1 MEIILEFVL
10 QAFFEFLLQI
20 VGEVL
25 FELGWRGV
33 AEVFKRKPRQDPV
46 LAFVGYA
53 LLGVIMGGLS
63 LLFFPKHLVRDRSL
77 HPVTLIVVPILAGF
91 CMSALGAW
99 RQNRGLSTIRLD
111 SFSYG
116 FVFAFGMALIRYL
129 FAGK

>member
-33 AEVFKRKPRQDPV
+33 AEVFKRKPRQNPA
-46 LAFVGYA
+46 LAFIGYA
-53 LLGVIMGGLS
+53 LLGLIMGGLS
-63 LLFFPKHLVRDRSL
+63 LLFFPEHFIRDRSL
-77 HPVTLIVVPILAGF
+77 RLVNLVITPCLAGF

-116 FVFAFGMALIRYL
+116 FIFAFGMALIRSL
-129 FAGK
+129 FVGK